1 VSLHRKS
8 FVLLLILLFLMFI
21 PSIVELLGGLSPSPT
36 FTQAIGFA
44 LTLIGIFGGA
54 YFELD
59 RFERQRKEERQKE
72 IRQHRS
78 IILQSIENWTDEVAR
93 AIEDIGALREL
104 SPKDERDDK
113 LIVSRDKITPIAEKL
128 LRLDYQW
135 LTIMAR
141 AADVAGSKK
150 DETRWGELREEQQSL
165 IKDVFFIGTS
175 IRETREALAKGN
187 VLPGISHYAE
197 WITEAK
203 RAIDKLKLTYE

>member
-1 VSLHRKS
+1 MSLRRKS
-8 FVLLLILLFLMFI
+8 FILLLVLVLLMFI

-59 RFERQRKEERQKE
+59 RFERQLKEERRKE

-78 IILQSIENWTDEVAR
+78 AILQSIESWIDEVAR
-93 AIEDIGALREL
+93 AVEDIGALREL
-104 SPKDERDDK
+104 SPKDERDNK
-113 LIVSRDKITPIAEKL
+113 LIVRRDRITPIAEKL

-141 AADVAGSKK
+141 AADIAGIKK
-150 DETRWGELREEQQSL
+150 DETRWEELCEEQKSL

-175 IRETREALAKGN
+175 ISETREILAQGN
-187 VLPGISHYAE
+187 VLPGVSHYAD

-203 RAIDKLKLTYE
+203 RAVDKLKLKYE

>member
-93 AIEDIGALREL
+93 AIEDFA
-104 SPKDERDDK
+104 
-113 LIVSRDKITPIAEKL
+113 
-128 LRLDYQW
+128 
-135 LTIMAR
+135 
-141 AADVAGSKK
+141 
-150 DETRWGELREEQQSL
+150 
-165 IKDVFFIGTS
+165 
-175 IRETREALAKGN
+175 N
-187 VLPGISHYAE
+187 
-197 WITEAK
+197 
-203 RAIDKLKLTYE
+203 